1 MPEIAVKSLDNR
13 AVGKV
18 DLPEEV
24 FSYPYKEHLIHLA
37 VVALR
42 AAQRAG
48 THKVK
53 GRHEVR
59 GSGVKP
65 YRQKGTGRSRAGS
78 RRSPLRRGGGVV
90 HGPHPRSHGNQL
102 SRNEKR
108 NALQSALSRKLLAAK
123 IMVIDSLELESHKTG
138 AFAAR
143 LQDLGVDA
151 AARPTERERV
161 MGRGER
167 RRRVGECWG
176 RTLSTDKAS
185 GLRDGSNIIAFVGDS
200 RANKIEVRKA
210 VETQFAGV
218 RVAEVRIANVHGKV
232 RRRGRFVG
240 RTPDW
245 KKAYVRLAEGQ
256 IDLFDNV

>member
-1 MPEIAVKSLDNR
+1 MPEIAVRSLDNE

-24 FSYPYKEHLIHLA
+24 FAYPYKEHLIHLA
-37 VVALR
+37 VVAVR
-42 AAQRAG
+42 AAWRAG

-90 HGPHPRSHGNQL
+90 HGPHPRSHRNKL

-108 NALQSALSRKLLAAK
+108 NALKSALSRKLLEER
-123 IMVIDSLELESHKTG
+123 IMVIDSLELDSHKTG

-143 LQDLGVDA
+143 LRDLGVD
-151 AARPTERERV
+151 
-161 MGRGER
+161 G
-167 RRRVGECWG
+167 
-176 RTLSTDKAS
+176 KALIVDDH
-185 GLRDGSNIIAFVGDS
+185 GNRNLMLAS
-200 RANKIEVRKA
+200 RNHPQVKA
-210 VETQFAGV
+210 VDALGV
-218 RVAEVRIANVHGKV
+218 NVYDVVDRGYV
-232 RRRGRFVG
+232 LFSENAIGRLSAVLQRRGQRNG
-240 RTPDW
+240 SESCTGGS
-245 KKAYVRLAEGQ
+245 EE
-256 IDLFDNV
+256 

>member
-1 MPEIAVKSLDNR
+1 MPEIAIRSLDNK

-90 HGPHPRSHGNQL
+90 HGPHPRSHRNKL

-108 NALQSALSRKLLAAK
+108 NALKSALSRKLVEER

-138 AFAAR
+138 AFAAC
-143 LQDLGVDA
+143 LKDLGVDGKA
-151 AARPTERERV
+151 LIVDDHGNRNLMLASRNHPQVKAVDALGVNVYDVVDRGYVLFSENAI
-161 MGRGER
+161 GRLSAVLQR
-167 RRRVGECWG
+167 RRQRN
-176 RTLSTDKAS
+176 
-185 GLRDGSNIIAFVGDS
+185 GSES
-200 RANKIEVRKA
+200 
-210 VETQFAGV
+210 
-218 RVAEVRIANVHGKV
+218 
-232 RRRGRFVG
+232 
-240 RTPDW
+240 
-245 KKAYVRLAEGQ
+245 
-256 IDLFDNV
+256 

>member
-1 MPEIAVKSLDNR
+1 MPEIAIRSLDNK

-90 HGPHPRSHGNQL
+90 HGPHPRSHRNKL

-108 NALQSALSRKLLAAK
+108 NALKSALSRKLLEER

-138 AFAAR
+138 AFAAC
-143 LQDLGVDA
+143 LKDLGVDGKA
-151 AARPTERERV
+151 LIVDDHGNRNLMLASRNHPRV
-161 MGRGER
+161 KAVDALGVNVYDVVDRGYVLFSENAIGRLSAVLQR
-167 RRRVGECWG
+167 RRQRN
-176 RTLSTDKAS
+176 
-185 GLRDGSNIIAFVGDS
+185 GSES
-200 RANKIEVRKA
+200 
-210 VETQFAGV
+210 
-218 RVAEVRIANVHGKV
+218 
-232 RRRGRFVG
+232 
-240 RTPDW
+240 
-245 KKAYVRLAEGQ
+245 
-256 IDLFDNV
+256 